1 MKADGF
7 TEKQRTASIDVA
19 VEQLNQKKMHV
30 GKLVDHG
37 AAPYEHDPK
46 NNSSYA
52 TPLLKI
58 VKVKKIQSGRRI
70 LERTLKEQ
78 NIIKNDDIVLT
89 YKGI

>member
-37 AAPYEHDPK
+37 AAPYKHDPK
-46 NNSSYA
+46 NNSSYYA
-52 TPLLKI
+52 TIENSKGE
-58 VKVKKIQSGRRI
+58 KKYNLGEGSGTYF
-70 LERTLKEQ
+70 ERTK
-78 NIIKNDDIVLT
+78 
-89 YKGI
+89 YH